1 MRSSNSLATPL
12 FLMPPFLQT
21 KEGATAKAT
30 VQEEFE
36 DVMAILHEQATTACA
51 ARGTTPLYIYDNVAL
66 QHNARYSRMGFMAAD
81 HMKTPAHSP
90 DFNKPVE
97 HIFNQIKNK
106 LLDKLY
112 HEYDTPLTPERAQ
125 KLVLEAFKSITKQSI
140 QLDIESLTDTW
151 EIVAADADD
160 TVHTMKKENIPG
172 ADGDYPCSPTYR

>member
-1 MRSSNSLATPL
+1 MRSSNPPVMPL
-12 FLMPPFLQT
+12 FLLLPFLQT

-36 DVMAILHEQATTACA
+36 DVMAILHEKATTACA

-66 QHNARYSRMGFMAAD
+66 QHNARYTKMGFKAAD

-97 HIFNQIKNK
+97 HIFNQIKTK
-106 LLDKLY
+106 LLNKLY
-112 HEYDTPLTPERAQ
+112 HEYDTPLTPERARE
-125 KLVLEAFKSITKQSI
+125 LVLDAFESITTESI
-140 QLDIESLTDTW
+140 QRDIESLTDTW
-151 EIVAADADD
+151 KIVAADADD
-160 TVHTMKKENIPG
+160 TVYTKKKEKIPG

>member
-1 MRSSNSLATPL
+1 MRSSKPPVMPL
-12 FLMPPFLQT
+12 FLLLPFLQT

-36 DVMAILHEQATTACA
+36 DVMAILHEKATTACA

-66 QHNARYSRMGFMAAD
+66 QHNARYTKMGFKAAD

-97 HIFNQIKNK
+97 HIFNQIKTK
-106 LLDKLY
+106 LLNKLY
-112 HEYDTPLTPERAQ
+112 HEYDTPLTPERARE
-125 KLVLEAFKSITKQSI
+125 LVLDAFDSITKESI
-140 QLDIESLTDTW
+140 QLDIASLTDTW
-151 EIVAADADD
+151 RIVAADAGD
-160 TVHTMKKENIPG
+160 TVDTMKNEKIPG